1 MRSLVLLVVLG
12 CATSR
17 NEQVRTSDAAYR
29 DPAWWV
35 CRPDLASD
43 ACRGDL
49 ATTILEPDGKRT
61 VEPHAPAHDAKLD
74 CFYIYPTV
82 DLSLLPG
89 NHVDFS
95 DLATIRKTAAA
106 QIARFSEVCNVYAPL
121 YRQATIA
128 TYFST
133 KGDQKRFFD
142 VAYSDVAA
150 AFHAYLTHFDRGHR
164 IVIIG
169 HSQGS
174 QLAARL
180 LQDTFD
186 QDERMRARLLV
197 AMPIGFTVDVPAG
210 GATGG
215 TFAHLAACK
224 APDETACI
232 LSYLSIAE
240 GDEPNKLT
248 NQVPAGH
255 HAMCVSPAPAGV
267 LTESVFPVTS
277 SKLGVGTPY
286 VAVRDFYRAACR
298 SDPEGR
304 DYLTIAEMP
313 APGDQR
319 PHLVDLGKSMGGL
332 GLHRFDLQ
340 FTQGDLIELIRR
352 KSAAR

>member
-133 KGDQKRFFD
+133 KGDQKHFFD
-142 VAYSDVAA
+142 VAYSDIAA
-150 AFHAYLTHFDRGHR
+150 AFAVYRERFAQDHR

-174 QLAARL
+174 QMAARL
-180 LQDTFD
+180 LNEVFD
-186 QDERMRARLLV
+186 ADPAMRSRLLV
-197 AMPIGFTVDVPAG
+197 AMPIGFTVQIP
-210 GATGG
+210 G
-215 TFAHLAACK
+215 TFAHLEPCA
-224 APDETACI
+224 TADATGCV
-232 LSYLSIAE
+232 LSYLSIRA

-248 NQVPAGH
+248 NQVPDGS
-255 HAMCVSPAPAGV
+255 HALCLAPNETST
-267 LTESVFPVTS
+267 LRESVFPANGKYGVT
-277 SKLGVGTPY
+277 TPY
-286 VAVRDFYRAACR
+286 VAVRDYYTAHCTD
-298 SDPEGR
+298 DPKGR
-304 DYLTIAEMP
+304 NYLAIAE
-313 APGDQR
+313 APWPNDQR
-319 PHLVDLGKSMGGL
+319 PHLVDLDKSAGGL
-332 GLHRFDLQ
+332 GLHTYDLQ

-352 KSAAR
+352 KARRP